1 MASDT
6 PLSVE
11 QPKSLERSRQATLAA
26 LVQVDDNSIRQLT
39 RLSLPEIQ
47 AVQQE
52 IANVFPAGNLPAFVL
67 SGLLKLKG
75 RRPNPERVRQDVTA
89 LLRGASLIPEGLYGV
104 FVAGPAV
111 ALYAYQKL
119 LQLAGMDPASAFPQ
133 GPWQF
138 YLQFSLRE
146 DTARH
151 ANETVGFQQALPPSA
166 DPATTA
172 AAWVCAGLEILY
184 RYDDLLAAD
193 WTERAALRLLTEEAA
208 DAEVAG
214 LAPFVGLVRDWK

>member
-11 QPKSLERSRQATLAA
+11 QPQSLERSRQATLAA

-67 SGLLKLKG
+67 SGLLKLKE
-75 RRPNPERVRQDVTA
+75 RRLNPERVSQDVTA

-119 LQLAGMDPASAFPQ
+119 LQLAGMDPASA
-133 GPWQF
+133 
-138 YLQFSLRE
+138 Y
-146 DTARH
+146 
-151 ANETVGFQQALPPSA
+151 SA
-166 DPATTA
+166 CVRIPPATPMRQSASSRRFHHRPTWPRWRRPGFVL
-172 AAWVCAGLEILY
+172 AWRFFIVTTTSWLPTGLN
-184 RYDDLLAAD
+184 
-193 WTERAALRLLTEEAA
+193 ERPC
-208 DAEVAG
+208 DS
-214 LAPFVGLVRDWK
+214 